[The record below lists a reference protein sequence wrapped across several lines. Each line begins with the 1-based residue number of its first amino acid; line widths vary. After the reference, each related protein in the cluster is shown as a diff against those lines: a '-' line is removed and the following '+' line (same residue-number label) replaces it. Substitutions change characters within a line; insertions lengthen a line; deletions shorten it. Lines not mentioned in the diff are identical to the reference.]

1 MKARKKELDV
11 DFIGGG
17 EPLTKDEERK
27 ISEFIKSRK
36 SKQRVAA
43 KTKKNTT
50 KKKSDRIVALLPIE

>member
-43 KTKKNTT
+43 KTKKITT
-50 KKKSDRIVALLPIE
+50 KKRVTV